1 MNANVKQS
9 SHSPRSL
16 NHLGK
21 EVWLLFF
28 AFVLICCPFVSC
40 DLAGSY
46 QASRVVNNDAVIVN
60 DNANSI
66 DDVETQTI
74 INSIIT
80 KVEKIRGL
88 TTSLSEVNT
97 ITDNEW
103 MLFLDDLFAK
113 EYTLQKSLLDQAE
126 WELLGLISPGQNL
139 RDLRYQL
146 LSGEVLG
153 FYDSDT
159 DQMSVLDRAPPDS
172 GLFKMVVAHEYAHA
186 LQDAR
191 FGLKETDDLTGGE
204 NLDLQLAYTA
214 FVEGDASITGL
225 KAFEALATHRDRND
239 LRRSAG
245 KTEYP
250 GLHTTEYYLKE
261 LFDFPYKH
269 GVPFVETLLERGG
282 WDRVDLAYNNVPVST
297 EQILHPQK
305 YLKYENPVSV
315 EIPDFS
321 PYLPSNWT
329 ESRRNTMGEFW
340 LELIFNKGHLKKGV
354 GGEGW
359 GGDQYVI
366 YSAEG
371 NNLMVLKTVW
381 DTVSDHEEFL
391 EILASEF
398 AVEVRS
404 VHQSH
409 GDLSRVRKRGDWS
422 DREKTGVIIDDG
434 SVIYLVI
441 GTDSDAVMSIVSAI

>member
-1 MNANVKQS
+1 M
-9 SHSPRSL
+9 
-16 NHLGK
+16 
-21 EVWLLFF
+21 
-28 AFVLICCPFVSC
+28 
-40 DLAGSY
+40 
-46 QASRVVNNDAVIVN
+46 
-60 DNANSI
+60 
-66 DDVETQTI
+66 
-74 INSIIT
+74 
-80 KVEKIRGL
+80 
-88 TTSLSEVNT
+88 
-97 ITDNEW
+97 
-103 MLFLDDLFAK
+103 
-113 EYTLQKSLLDQAE
+113 
-126 WELLGLISPGQNL
+126 
-139 RDLRYQL
+139 
-146 LSGEVLG
+146 
-153 FYDSDT
+153 
-159 DQMSVLDRAPPDS
+159 
-172 GLFKMVVAHEYAHA
+172 
-186 LQDAR
+186 
-191 FGLKETDDLTGGE
+191 
-204 NLDLQLAYTA
+204 
-214 FVEGDASITGL
+214 
-225 KAFEALATHRDRND
+225 
-239 LRRSAG
+239 
-245 KTEYP
+245 
-250 GLHTTEYYLKE
+250 
-261 LFDFPYKH
+261 
-269 GVPFVETLLERGG
+269 LERGG
-282 WDRVDLAYNNVPVST
+282 WDRDDLAYNNVPVST

-441 GTDSDAVMSIVSAI
+441 GTDPDAVMSIVSAI